1 LHGTIFRKYN
11 ARTGRFVNIGGTNR
25 RNGKSTG
32 TKSGRGNNYQENQGD
47 KSEVTKK
54 FSLCKPVE
62 ETKNLIA
69 VHNISDERE
78 IIFKIKLGGDEKV
91 CICIKIIEVLEM
103 KSKIIFE
110 NTNKNA
116 VQKSNKE
123 FENLIKKSIY
133 LALLEKGM
141 INQKQY
147 EKCLEKIKD

>member
-1 LHGTIFRKYN
+1 LNNKKASLTISNERGFFCN
-11 ARTGRFVNIGGTNR
+11 FN
-25 RNGKSTG
+25 SLPL
-32 TKSGRGNNYQENQGD
+32 TKEKLLKIELVGD
-47 KSEVTKK
+47 
-54 FSLCKPVE
+54 
-62 ETKNLIA
+62 
-69 VHNISDERE
+69 D
-78 IIFKIKLGGDEKV
+78 KI

-133 LALLEKGM
+133 IALLEKGM

>member
-1 LHGTIFRKYN
+1 
-11 ARTGRFVNIGGTNR
+11 
-25 RNGKSTG
+25 
-32 TKSGRGNNYQENQGD
+32 
-47 KSEVTKK
+47 
-54 FSLCKPVE
+54 
-62 ETKNLIA
+62 
-69 VHNISDERE
+69 
-78 IIFKIKLGGDEKV
+78 
-91 CICIKIIEVLEM
+91 M

-133 LALLEKGM
+133 IALLEKGM